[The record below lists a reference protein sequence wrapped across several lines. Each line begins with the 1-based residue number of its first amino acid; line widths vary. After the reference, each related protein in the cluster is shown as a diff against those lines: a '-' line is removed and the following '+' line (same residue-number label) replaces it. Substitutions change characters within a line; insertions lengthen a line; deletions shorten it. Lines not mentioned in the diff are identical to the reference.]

1 MKVLI
6 LPNIKKSF
14 HLKYFINLYYV
25 VRSLILRGPL
35 ASLRLVSKES
45 RYEKQFNIQTAEFI
59 KSSSSQYFHYQGA
72 SYHVLFRLFE
82 SLDPLT
88 KEFHFIDIG
97 SGKGRAVFVAEYY
110 GFNNLVGI
118 ELNADLV
125 KDAYLNLKTYA
136 LKREQ
141 SQINFLSINALDY
154 EYKNEATVY
163 FLFNPFNA
171 SVLKKVLEKISAST
185 VSETWFIYMNPL
197 YASVF
202 SEAGIRQEKVIRS
215 GFYTEAIIYKIK
227 PAP

>member
-1 MKVLI
+1 
-6 LPNIKKSF
+6 
-14 HLKYFINLYYV
+14 LKYFIHLYYIA
-25 VRSLILRGPL
+25 RSLILRGPL
-35 ASLRLVSKES
+35 TSLSLFNAER
-45 RYEKQFNIQTAEFI
+45 RHEKQFNIQTAEFI

-97 SGKGRAVFVAEYY
+97 SGKGRTVFVAEYC
-110 GFNNLVGI
+110 GFTILTGI
-118 ELNADLV
+118 ELNKNLV
-125 KDAYLNLKTYA
+125 KDAKQNLTTFS
-136 LKREQ
+136 LKKKD
-141 SQINFLSINALDY
+141 SKINFIEINALDFD
-154 EYKNEATVY
+154 YKNEPAVY

-171 SVLKKVLEKISAST
+171 RVLKKVLERIRAAT
-185 VSETWFIYMNPL
+185 ISETWFVYMNPL

-202 SEAGIRQEKVIRS
+202 KDAGIKQEKVIKS